1 MKNWDDLRYYLAVA
15 RRGTVSAAARELDV
29 SHATV
34 LRRIDQLETD
44 LGVKLFQRLQTG
56 YRLSEAGEVLYD
68 AAAEIEAGLRT
79 LQARVQGRDDELAG
93 TIRVAQTE
101 NVVVDLYPLY
111 AQFSA
116 RYPEIKLEV
125 LLSPSIV
132 NLNKLEADVAIRQT
146 ETPDDLL
153 VGRRVGRVRF
163 GAYAA
168 ATYLQRFEQAPAI
181 ADLDWVLWDRKVC
194 NWALEDSCFHQ
205 LYQQVSR
212 PRVVMETASYTEIV
226 AAIRAG
232 MGAGFLSDEIVRQ
245 HDDLL
250 PIPGCRITTATSLW
264 VLTHRD
270 LRNVRR
276 IVCFMRFISEQLMA
290 LLGQDRSGT
299 G

>member
-15 RRGTVSAAARELDV
+15 RRGTVSAAARELGV

-34 LRRIDQLETD
+34 LRRIDQLESD
-44 LGVKLFQRLQTG
+44 LGVKLFKRLQTG
-56 YRLSEAGEVLYD
+56 YRLSESGAVLYD
-68 AAAEIEAGLRT
+68 AAVEIEAGLRT

-111 AQFSA
+111 AEFSA
-116 RYPEIKLEV
+116 RHPDIKLEV
-125 LLSPSIV
+125 LLSPSVV

-146 ETPDDLL
+146 ESPDELL

-163 GAYAA
+163 GAYASA
-168 ATYLQRFEQAPAI
+168 SYLSRFGTSPAI
-181 ADLDWVLWDRKVC
+181 AELDWVLWDRKVS
-194 NWALEDSCFHQ
+194 NWGLEDSCFHQ
-205 LYQQVSR
+205 LYRQVAQ

-226 AAIRAG
+226 SAIRAG
-232 MGAGFLSDEIVRQ
+232 MGAGFLSDEIVHQ
-245 HDDLL
+245 HQDLR
-250 PIPGCRITTATSLW
+250 PIPGCTIATSTSLW

-276 IVCFMRFISEQLMA
+276 IACFMRFISQGLIA
-290 LLGQDRSGT
+290 RLPQH
-299 G
+299 